1 MGNIINYLEFFQK
14 KWRQVFVIAL
24 TVTLF
29 VALYTTFFVKN
40 QYEGQIKLYLGKE
53 KFQNVTEVY
62 NNEEVTM
69 YQKLMKTYGEL
80 ARTKKLVKS
89 AIDNSKLDVTVSEVL
104 DNLSVVPMSDTQ
116 IMQIKYSSNNKQK
129 SYDVVY
135 AITKELIDF
144 SQELYPKGNIK
155 VLEQTSVSEENLPI
169 KKAKIIILGLISG
182 IFIGIV
188 TLLIFKFMNNT
199 FISRRELEE
208 DINIPVIGVIPQFR
222 E

>member
-1 MGNIINYLEFFQK
+1 MEDILKYLDFLRE
-14 KWRQVFVIAL
+14 KWRQITLIAL

-29 VALYTTFFVKN
+29 VTIYATFFVKN

-53 KFQNVTEVY
+53 KFQNVAEVY

-69 YQKLMKTYGEL
+69 YQQLMKTYSEL
-80 ARTKKLVKS
+80 TRTKDLIES
-89 AIDNSKLDVTVSEVL
+89 AIDNSGLDITAKEILS
-104 DNLSVVPMSDTQ
+104 NLSVVPMSDTQ
-116 IMQIKYSSNNKQK
+116 IMQIKYSSNNMQK

-155 VLEQTSVSEENLPI
+155 VLEQASVSGENLPI

-188 TLLIFKFMNNT
+188 TLLIVKFMNNT

-208 DINIPVIGVIPQFR
+208 YINIPVIGVIPQCR